1 MTDLGIQE
9 FDSADCL
16 TSAERLAAYIQ
27 VVADETDDDVRAI
40 VGAFAVAV
48 RARGGAAT
56 GAADAGMSVEELRAG
71 FVNMVADPA
80 FQEKKLELLGDYE
93 MVTGADVDAAV
104 AQLID
109 FPEDRRNWLLDFMV
123 NNLGYTDRR

>member
-27 VVADETDDDVRAI
+27 VVADETGDDVRAI
-40 VGAFAVAV
+40 IGAFAVAV

-56 GAADAGMSVEELRAG
+56 VAADAGMSVEGLRAALADDG
-71 FVNMVADPA
+71 DPSFDTILKIARAVGVAVNFEVA
-80 FQEKKLELLGDYE
+80 
-93 MVTGADVDAAV
+93 
-104 AQLID
+104 
-109 FPEDRRNWLLDFMV
+109 R
-123 NNLGYTDRR
+123 